1 MVEVDIRQATLDDA
15 VAVAYNLRWQDIAE
29 LQAMRGE
36 DVNVRDAL
44 VSAVRRSSH
53 CWAACK
59 DGAVLAVFGVAPI
72 SLLEGLGSP
81 WLLATP
87 QAERCAGALVKQG
100 REYISIMQRIY
111 PRMVNFV
118 DARNRKSIR
127 WLKRLGF
134 VIHDPAP
141 VGVMQL
147 PFHKF
152 EMRD

>member
-1 MVEVDIRQATLDDA
+1 MVEVDIRQAKIDDVLA
-15 VAVAYNLRWQDIAE
+15 VANNMRWQDIAE

-36 DVNVRDAL
+36 DVSVSDTL
-44 VSAVRRSSH
+44 FSAVRRSSH
-53 CWAACK
+53 CWAAVK
-59 DGAVLAVFGVAPI
+59 DDAVLAVFGIAPV
-72 SLLEGLGSP
+72 SLLDGLGAP

-87 QAERCAGALVKQG
+87 NAERFAGALVKQG

-127 WLKRLGF
+127 WLKWLGF
-134 VIHDPAP
+134 TIHDPVP
-141 VGVMQL
+141 MGVMQL